1 MNKTFKSLSEKEK
14 SELKNN
20 PIFGNIMTREERQKA
35 WKRMTDTYN
44 VLSEIEKKI
53 EQMEED

>member
-1 MNKTFKSLSEKEK
+1 
-14 SELKNN
+14 
-20 PIFGNIMTREERQKA
+20 MTREERQKA